1 MSNANANA
9 NANSNSRQKKYKRP
23 FLRQTSAVDKL
34 TPTSSSPSKSL
45 PSPSQT
51 QITEKFVVRMKQ
63 ANKEDVEAM
72 SRLSNSNS
80 SSSSSSTN
88 KSKSKRWVNE
98 ASEPCEMAT
107 DIKATSTT
115 KLTLFHSF
123 VWLASLGA
131 ARRDPLLPSFRP
143 QQ

>member
-72 SRLSNSNS
+72 SRLSNS
-80 SSSSSSTN
+80 SSSSTN

>member
-1 MSNANANA
+1 MSNANA

-72 SRLSNSNS
+72 SRLSNS
-80 SSSSSSTN
+80 SSSSTN